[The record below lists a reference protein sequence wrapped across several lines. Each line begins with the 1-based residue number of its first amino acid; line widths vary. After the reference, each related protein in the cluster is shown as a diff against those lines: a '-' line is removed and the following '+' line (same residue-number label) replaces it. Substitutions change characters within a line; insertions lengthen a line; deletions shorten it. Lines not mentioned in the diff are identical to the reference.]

1 MKIFYF
7 AHIAQALDR
16 REDEVSVPGPVDAEG
31 LWERLIARQPG
42 LRRFRAS
49 AKLVRNG
56 EYAAHGE
63 QFADGDEVAVLPP
76 VSGG

>member
-7 AHIAQALDR
+7 AHIARALER
-16 REDEVSVPGPVDAEG
+16 REDELSVAGPVDAEA
-31 LWERLIARQPG
+31 LWERLIAREPG
-42 LRRFRAS
+42 LQRFRAS
-49 AKLVRNG
+49 ARLVRNG
-56 EYAAHGE
+56 EYAARGE